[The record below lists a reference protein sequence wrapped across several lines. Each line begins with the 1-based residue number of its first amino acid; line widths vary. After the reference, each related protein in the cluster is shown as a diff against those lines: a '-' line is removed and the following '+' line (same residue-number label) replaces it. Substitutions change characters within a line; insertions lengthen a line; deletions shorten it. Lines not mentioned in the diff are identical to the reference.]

1 MAKVTESKHKH
12 YPSIYRKIRLSFG
25 VMTLLMFSTFWAV
38 IYFAENQ
45 IEIISLHHWLDT
57 EASRYSA
64 DYQLEGANA
73 RLPQEAEFSSYWSE
87 KTLPDWLQDYNKPG
101 FYEHLLGEEDK
112 HFIVTEHP
120 SGQGM
125 LYIVFQDDADDY
137 LDKYEFSL
145 HNSTFVIGGF
155 ISILVVLYGVYV
167 VRSLSLPLSRIEDKI
182 RHMPPDQPMF
192 SVDTDYAETR
202 HIEQTLLDSK
212 INISGYFQ
220 REKEFSRFA
229 SHELRTPIMV
239 MRGSTDLLRKIPD
252 QVPLANKAINRL
264 DLACEQMRVLT
275 ETFLLLGKEEIDYH
289 HLQECDLAEELQAQL
304 AEMSPLFA
312 KQDANY
318 QLRIDSASNIVAPKS
333 FVMIVI
339 NNLIKN
345 AFSYSIGDIEVV
357 LDRATLVIT
366 NRHAGNET
374 YNAGYGCGLVIVDRI
389 CDRMGWAFIHQDDG
403 EYYHAQIR
411 FQSEEEKSES
421 VGYAPL

>member
-1 MAKVTESKHKH
+1 MDKVTESKHKH

-25 VMTLLMFSTFWAV
+25 VMTLLMFSTFWTV

-64 DYQLEGANA
+64 DYKREGANA
-73 RLPQEAEFSSYWSE
+73 RLPQEAEFSTYWSE
-87 KTLPDWLQDYNKPG
+87 KSLPVWLQGYRKPG
-101 FYEHLLGEEDK
+101 FYEHLLGREDK

-137 LDKYEFSL
+137 LDEYEFSL

-167 VRSLSLPLSRIEDKI
+167 VRSLSRPLNRIEDKI
-182 RHMPPDQPMF
+182 RHMPPDQPIF
-192 SVDTDYAETR
+192 SVDTEYAETR

-212 INISGYFQ
+212 MNISGYFQ

-239 MRGSTDLLRKIPD
+239 IRGSTDLLGKIPN

-264 DLACEQMRVLT
+264 DIACEQMRVLT
-275 ETFLLLGKEEIDYH
+275 ETFLLLGKEEIDHH
-289 HLQECDLAEELQAQL
+289 HLQPCCLCEEIEVQL

-312 KQDANY
+312 KQDASY
-318 QLRIDSASNIVAPKS
+318 QLRVEGMSKVFAPKS
-333 FVMIVI
+333 FVVIVI

-345 AFSYSIGDIEVV
+345 AFSYSLGDIDVV
-357 LDRATLVIT
+357 LEGATLIIT

-374 YNAGYGCGLVIVDRI
+374 YNAGYGCGLVIVERI
-389 CDRMGWAFIHQDDG
+389 CERMGWEFISQDDG
-403 EYYHAQIR
+403 EFYRAQVQFR
-411 FQSEEEKSES
+411 S
-421 VGYAPL
+421 APSDL